1 MKARI
6 LVVDDE
12 ESIRFTMERFLSKEG
27 YAVLSASNYDA
38 ALEIIREQDLDMI
51 FADIVLGDRSGIDVL
66 EAAGKHNVHCPVV
79 MITGFPNLKT
89 ASAALRLGAFD
100 YLAKPVRK
108 DQILRAAFTALSH
121 KKALDEKAAAE
132 IQRENYRRH
141 LEAVFRSVSDAIIT
155 VDKEMIVTGANP
167 SVGKVCGVDPETAV
181 GKPFERS
188 FHFCR
193 GACRQAVQRILST
206 GKTLENQNILCGHRL
221 QPDRVVAVSGTRLKD
236 SGDNFLGAVLVLKDK
251 TRLVALERKLGE
263 RGRFHNIIGKS
274 KKMQQIYALLED
286 LSDVETTVLIQGESG
301 TGKELIVDA
310 LHFTGNRS
318 DKQLIKVNC
327 AALTESILESEL
339 FGHVKGAFTG
349 AVRDRIGRFQRAD
362 GGTIFLDEI
371 GDMPFNTQV
380 KLLRVLEEK
389 RFEPVGDSNSVKV
402 DIRVIASTNSPLLE
416 KVDKGEFRKDLYY
429 RLKVLEINLPPLRKR
444 REDIPLLVDFFLS
457 LYREQIQKPIES
469 VSETALQSLMAYP
482 WPGNIRELKHAM
494 EHAFIVCHENRIQ
507 RKDLP
512 LEIQNFM
519 EGAQREAA
527 KSKAIHSQTI
537 SQEIRASEGNIS
549 KAARRLG
556 ISRQTIY
563 RRMKKEKG

>member
-1 MKARI
+1 
-6 LVVDDE
+6 
-12 ESIRFTMERFLSKEG
+12 
-27 YAVLSASNYDA
+27 
-38 ALEIIREQDLDMI
+38 
-51 FADIVLGDRSGIDVL
+51 
-66 EAAGKHNVHCPVV
+66 
-79 MITGFPNLKT
+79 
-89 ASAALRLGAFD
+89 
-100 YLAKPVRK
+100 
-108 DQILRAAFTALSH
+108 
-121 KKALDEKAAAE
+121 
-132 IQRENYRRH
+132 
-141 LEAVFRSVSDAIIT
+141 
-155 VDKEMIVTGANP
+155 
-167 SVGKVCGVDPETAV
+167 
-181 GKPFERS
+181 
-188 FHFCR
+188 
-193 GACRQAVQRILST
+193 
-206 GKTLENQNILCGHRL
+206 
-221 QPDRVVAVSGTRLKD
+221 
-236 SGDNFLGAVLVLKDK
+236 
-251 TRLVALERKLGE
+251 
-263 RGRFHNIIGKS
+263 
-274 KKMQQIYALLED
+274 
-286 LSDVETTVLIQGESG
+286 
-301 TGKELIVDA
+301 
-310 LHFTGNRS
+310 
-318 DKQLIKVNC
+318 
-327 AALTESILESEL
+327 
-339 FGHVKGAFTG
+339 
-349 AVRDRIGRFQRAD
+349 
-362 GGTIFLDEI
+362 
-371 GDMPFNTQV
+371 MPFNTQV